1 MSRVHP
7 QDASQKH
14 EDRVSAH
21 TINTDD
27 QYKCHI
33 GQIVAGGR
41 EEQSVLFLQRMG
53 EREKTTG
60 DFWLGVV
67 VRGGF
72 MVLMTLELNQRWRW
86 VF

>member
-33 GQIVAGGR
+33 GQIMAGGR
-41 EEQSVLFLQRMG
+41 EEQRVFSSCREW
-53 EREKTTG
+53 ERERKQQVTSG
-60 DFWLGVV
+60 LGWWWS
-67 VRGGF
+67 G
-72 MVLMTLELNQRWRW
+72 EASWY
-86 VF
+86 